1 MQLQMISFCGGLC
14 TCEISE
20 VMLRCMFSL
29 ILMRT
34 EGLGLTDFV
43 KRLLK
48 EPLLF
53 FKRWEEVES
62 FTILT
67 STVGQG

>member
-1 MQLQMISFCGGLC
+1 
-14 TCEISE
+14 
-20 VMLRCMFSL
+20 MFSL

-53 FKRWEEVES
+53 FKHWEEVES